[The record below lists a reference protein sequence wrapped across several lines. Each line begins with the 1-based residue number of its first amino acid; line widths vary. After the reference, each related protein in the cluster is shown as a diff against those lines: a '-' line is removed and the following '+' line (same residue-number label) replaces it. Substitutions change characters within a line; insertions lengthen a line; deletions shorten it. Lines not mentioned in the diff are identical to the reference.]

1 MKVLLLAGGWSSER
15 EVSLRGAAMI
25 AEALQGKGHSVTMLD
40 PSRDFDQVLSA
51 ARAHDVA
58 FINMHGSP
66 GEDGLFQALLD
77 KAGCPYQGAD
87 PAGSFLALHKAAAK
101 LLFREAGIPLPGG
114 VFLPRHPGPDW
125 NPEDLGLSYPLFVKA
140 NTGGSSL
147 LLSRVHTRAE
157 LEAAL
162 NALFAAGEEALVE
175 QGIKGRDVTCGVL
188 DGKALDPILIVNR
201 EGAFFDYYNKY
212 AADGAREIC
221 PAPLPEPILARIR
234 DYAERAHKALG
245 LRGCSRADFILEE
258 GENGED
264 TENLYLLEVNTI
276 PGMTAASLVPKE
288 AAAIGMSYA
297 DLVERLLELAL
308 DARR

>member
-162 NALFAAGEEALVE
+162 NALFAAGE
-175 QGIKGRDVTCGVL
+175 K
-188 DGKALDPILIVNR
+188 PWWNR
-201 EGAFFDYYNKY
+201 
-212 AADGAREIC
+212 
-221 PAPLPEPILARIR
+221 
-234 DYAERAHKALG
+234 
-245 LRGCSRADFILEE
+245 
-258 GENGED
+258 
-264 TENLYLLEVNTI
+264 
-276 PGMTAASLVPKE
+276 AS
-288 AAAIGMSYA
+288 GGGT
-297 DLVERLLELAL
+297 
-308 DARR
+308 